1 MARVKRGVTKRRRH
15 RKVLKAVRGHR
26 GARSR
31 HYRAAH
37 EDLMHAQQYAYR
49 DRRARKRQMRRL
61 WITRINAGAR
71 LNGMTYGAFMH
82 GLRAASVTLDRKV
95 LADLAAHEPAA
106 FSALVQTVQAAA

>member
-31 HYRAAH
+31 HFRAAH
-37 EDLMHAQQYAYR
+37 EDLMHARQYAYR

-61 WITRINAGAR
+61 WIMRINAGAR
-71 LNGMTYGAFMH
+71 LHGLTYGTFMR
-82 GLRAASVTLDRKV
+82 GLRDANVTLDRKT
-95 LADLAAHEPAA
+95 LADLAASEPAA
-106 FSALVQTVQAAA
+106 FEALADTARAAA